1 MTLCS
6 PLSSLALLHHHN
18 YSLLLDFE
26 PQPCTQQFLTDY
38 AMQLR
43 SSPANLLQQIWMR
56 LKLEAS
62 KLKLL
67 SCMVYRHG
75 QVKPKHAQSS
85 IVYIQSTMTYY
96 VQSLYTTYQQSSSGQ
111 QGLDSTHSQCTQL
124 SFPSLEPD
132 LGHSC
137 RTLLNHLLCQCSLSQ
152 IHSVGYQVDHS
163 RLKEDLK

>member
-6 PLSSLALLHHHN
+6 PPSSLRHHN
-18 YSLLLDFE
+18 YRLLLVFE
-26 PQPCTQQFLTDY
+26 SKPCTQQFLTDNSD
-38 AMQLR
+38 QV
-43 SSPANLLQQIWMR
+43 QQIYYKISKCEMI
-56 LKLEAS
+56 LKQFILHGI
-62 KLKLL
+62 LTC
-67 SCMVYRHG
+67 SCQTKTCTIIYGIYTKYNDILRAVTIY
-75 QVKPKHAQSS
+75 
-85 IVYIQSTMTYY
+85 TY
-96 VQSLYTTYQQSSSGQ
+96 LQSSSNQ

-137 RTLLNHLLCQCSLSQ
+137 RMLLNHLLCQYSLSL

>member
-1 MTLCS
+1 MILCS

-18 YSLLLDFE
+18 YSLLLVFE

-38 AMQLR
+38 AVQLR

-56 LKLEAS
+56 NDS
-62 KLKLL
+62 KT
-67 SCMVYRHG
+67 VYPAWYTDMFRSNQNIHIYSIYTKY
-75 QVKPKHAQSS
+75 VDMLQSP
-85 IVYIQSTMTYY
+85 YLQC
-96 VQSLYTTYQQSSSGQ
+96 SSGQ

-137 RTLLNHLLCQCSLSQ
+137 RMLLNHLLCQCSLSL
-152 IHSVGYQVDHS
+152 IHSVGYKESHS
-163 RLKEDLK
+163 QLGEG